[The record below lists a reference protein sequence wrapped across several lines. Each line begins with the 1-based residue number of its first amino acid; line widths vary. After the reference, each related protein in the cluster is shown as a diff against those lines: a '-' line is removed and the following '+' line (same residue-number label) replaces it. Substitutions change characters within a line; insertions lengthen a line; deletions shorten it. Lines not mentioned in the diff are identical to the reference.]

1 MLRIRVSLPKQNLV
15 HYRHLDLLH
24 DALINAWT
32 AAGATIKQVYGA
44 SAFPWNFAALGKTG
58 HIDKIVHTLI
68 VSTPAPTLTKYLRDF
83 KPQDIHYARASTIE
97 VVDFAEAKITLE
109 DDPICPQQ
117 NALGVLLLSPLAIRD
132 NTVAGSKRWHKH
144 LGQFDLSAAIN
155 HRLSRLA
162 ERDIQLQV
170 HPDSL
175 YVRWNPDH
183 AVLVPVK
190 EMPNGKKAFVIG
202 MSAPL
207 VLQGSDVDL
216 RFAWYAGLGEKTRN
230 GFGCI
235 GLAEEGVG
243 R

>member
-1 MLRIRVSLPKQNLV
+1 MLRIRVTLPKQNLV

-44 SAFPWNFAALGKTG
+44 SALPWNFAALGKTG

-68 VSTPAPTLTKYLRDF
+68 VSTPAPTLAKYLRDF

-144 LGQFDLSAAIN
+144 LGQFDLSAAIFFFF
-155 HRLSRLA
+155 
-162 ERDIQLQV
+162 LQV

-183 AVLVPVK
+183 AVLVPMK
-190 EMPNGKKAFVIG
+190 LMPNGKPAFVIG

-207 VLQGSDVDL
+207 VLAGRDEDL

>member
-1 MLRIRVSLPKQNLV
+1 MLRIRVTLPTRNSVKY
-15 HYRHLDLLH
+15 HHLDLLH

-32 AAGATIKQVYGA
+32 AAGATIEQVHGE
-44 SAFPWNFAALGKTG
+44 SALPWNFAALGKTG
-58 HIDKIVHTLI
+58 HTDKIVHTLI
-68 VSTPAPTLTKYLRDF
+68 VSTPAPALSQCLRNF

-97 VVDFAEAKITLE
+97 VVDFAAAEITQE

-162 ERDIQLQV
+162 GREIKLQV
-170 HPDSL
+170 HPDSF
-175 YVRWNPDH
+175 YIRWNPDH
-183 AVLVPVK
+183 TMLVPMK
-190 EMPNGKKAFVIG
+190 LMPNGKVAFVIG

-207 VLQGSDVDL
+207 VL
-216 RFAWYAGLGEKTRN
+216 AGRD
-230 GFGCI
+230 
-235 GLAEEGVG
+235 EEGFTLCLVCRVG
-243 R
+243 GENAKWVWVYWVS